1 MAFPTV
7 VVTPGSGQTINTLP
21 NAGQATGANSLPV
34 VTASDDP
41 VVVAT
46 GTQADSAWSSGSGSI
61 VSVLKGIFGK
71 LNLAIPTG
79 SNVIGGITIADG
91 SDVTQ
96 GLKADTAYS
105 GSGSASV
112 VAALKGI

>member
-34 VTASDDP
+34 VAASDDP

-46 GTQADSAWSSGSGSI
+46 GTQADAAWSSGNGSL
-61 VSVLKGIFGK
+61 VLLSQK
-71 LNLAIPTG
+71 
-79 SNVIGGITIADG
+79 
-91 SDVTQ
+91 
-96 GLKADTAYS
+96 
-105 GSGSASV
+105 
-112 VAALKGI
+112 VAV